1 MEPACQHPVQLFQ
14 TQVFAR
20 VFFDGCFRSMPKWC
34 SGFSPLVP
42 CIYAQ
47 KAIGKAARPR
57 EGSKCLFCSTEKMTE
72 ACDTARGRQ
81 NVTQALKAF
90 RAHYETHNH
99 VYNSALLRVPD
110 EWRDTFHA
118 AALKSKRGKAAQ
130 PRGPRAAPAEDRRKK
145 TAEEWT
151 DMLAHRKRAFS
162 DLRSEEV
169 TAYKKRRK
177 ADRNRVEKKF
187 FVDNDLPKPEAAD
200 IAPNDCGMPAAST
213 SERAT
218 FTELWCKYGSW
229 EMCSGCK
236 AVRPRPL
243 WPMDTRR
250 VAPCTVSKKLC
261 KVCKNGKYWVPQPD
275 EIPRPLRKLS
285 VKLTKV
291 LRPLDI
297 DVGPV
302 KKANNGYR
310 MHSAMIRFRWSEE
323 SVQDKINEAL
333 LTVF

>member
-1 MEPACQHPVQLFQ
+1 
-14 TQVFAR
+14 
-20 VFFDGCFRSMPKWC
+20 MPKQC

-47 KAIGKAARPR
+47 KKIGSAAFPWK
-57 EGSKCLFCSTEKMTE
+57 GGKCLFCSTEKMAE
-72 ACDTARGRQ
+72 ACRSIKGRA
-81 NVTQALKAF
+81 NVTQSLKAF

-99 VYNSALLRVPD
+99 VYNSALLRVPE
-110 EWRDTFHA
+110 EWRETFHA

-162 DLRSEEV
+162 DLRSEEA

-243 WPMDTRR
+243 WPLDTRR
-250 VAPCTVSKKLC
+250 VAPCTVTKKLC

-297 DVGPV
+297 DVGPA

-310 MHSAMIRFRWSEE
+310 MHAAMIRFRWSEE
-323 SVQDKINEAL
+323 SVQDKINEAGVSL
-333 LTVF
+333 VFFGLSTGLRFNRRKH